1 MNTRLFLKTLA
12 LVTALAVV
20 IYVIQSLRS
29 PQIQTQVADPNS
41 VLGILVGSDQ
51 RLLNWCPQ
59 EVSKVE
65 LFTENGEVLKELTS
79 KQDVSAVC
87 ELMVGGFSKE
97 GTESPKFSVILK
109 AYPISGAPVV
119 LEQQAGSD
127 AIFRFK
133 GMPFSCPGLVK
144 ALGRLTAP

>member
-1 MNTRLFLKTLA
+1 M
-12 LVTALAVV
+12 VTALVV
-20 IYVIQSLRS
+20 VVYVIQSLRS

-51 RLLNWCPQ
+51 RLLNWCPP

-65 LFTENGEVLKELTS
+65 LLSETGEILKELTS

-87 ELMVGGFSKE
+87 ELMVGGFSQE
-97 GTESPKFSVILK
+97 GTESAKFSVILK
-109 AYPISGAPVV
+109 AYPDKGAPVV
-119 LEQQAGSD
+119 LEKQVGGG

-133 GMPFSCPGLVK
+133 GMPFSCAGLVK